1 MNNSN
6 VATCIKVNSSINEG
20 IEKKEYVN
28 VNVDIIDTDN
38 HTAVFRTAQI
48 GTYKIYIYNA
58 TGIPKKNIK
67 YKTEF
72 INRTKQT
79 YLNIK
84 GEYKAEDIGFENKI
98 NVHLFINTD
107 VYDKYEVQFH
117 DGLVFVVLHE
127 IINKKPTLIDVSK

>member
-1 MNNSN
+1 MDCCN
-6 VATCIKVNSSINEG
+6 VASWIKVNSSRNEV
-20 IEKKEYVN
+20 IAKKEYVN
-28 VNVDIIDTDN
+28 VNVDMIDTDN
-38 HTAVFRTAQI
+38 HTAVFRTAQA

-58 TGIPKKNIK
+58 LGIPKKNIN

-84 GEYKAEDIGFENKI
+84 GEYKDIGFENKI

-107 VYDKYEVQFH
+107 IYNKYEVQFQ
-117 DGLVFVVLHE
+117 DGLIFVVLHE
-127 IINKKPTLIDVSK
+127 IINKKPILTDVSK

>member
-1 MNNSN
+1 MDCCN
-6 VATCIKVNSSINEG
+6 VASCIKVNSSINEV
-20 IEKKEYVN
+20 IAKKEYVN
-28 VNVDIIDTDN
+28 INADITDTGN
-38 HTAVFRTAQI
+38 YTAAFRTAQA

-58 TGIPKKNIK
+58 LGIPKKNIN

-84 GEYKAEDIGFENKI
+84 GEYKDIGFENKI

-107 VYDKYEVQFH
+107 IYNKYEVQFQ
-117 DGLVFVVLHE
+117 DGLIFVVLHE
-127 IINKKPTLIDVSK
+127 IINKKPILTDVSK

>member
-1 MNNSN
+1 MDCCN
-6 VATCIKVNSSINEG
+6 VASCIKVNSSINEV
-20 IEKKEYVN
+20 IAKKEYVN
-28 VNVDIIDTDN
+28 INADITDTDN
-38 HTAVFRTAQI
+38 YTAAFRTAQA

-58 TGIPKKNIK
+58 LGIPKKNIN

-84 GEYKAEDIGFENKI
+84 GEYKDIGFENKI

-107 VYDKYEVQFH
+107 IYNKYEVQFQ
-117 DGLVFVVLHE
+117 DGLIFVVLHE
-127 IINKKPTLIDVSK
+127 IINKKPILTDVSK

>member
-1 MNNSN
+1 MDCCN
-6 VATCIKVNSSINEG
+6 VASCIKVNSSINEV
-20 IEKKEYVN
+20 IAKKEYVN
-28 VNVDIIDTDN
+28 INADITDTDN
-38 HTAVFRTAQI
+38 YTAVFRTAQA

-58 TGIPKKNIK
+58 LGIPKKNIN

-84 GEYKAEDIGFENKI
+84 GEYKDIGFENKI

-107 VYDKYEVQFH
+107 IYNKYEVQFQ
-117 DGLVFVVLHE
+117 DGLIFVVLHE
-127 IINKKPTLIDVSK
+127 IINKKPILTDVSK

>member
-1 MNNSN
+1 MNNSD
-6 VATCIKVNSSINEG
+6 VATCIKVNSSINEV
-20 IEKKEYVN
+20 IAKKEYVN

-38 HTAVFRTAQI
+38 YTAAFRTAQA

-58 TGIPKKNIK
+58 LGIPKKNIS

-84 GEYKAEDIGFENKI
+84 GEYKDIGFENKI
-98 NVHLFINTD
+98 NN
-107 VYDKYEVQFH
+107 KYEVRFQ

-127 IINKKPTLIDVSK
+127 IINKKPILTDVSK

>member
-1 MNNSN
+1 MDCCN
-6 VATCIKVNSSINEG
+6 VASCIKVNSSINEV
-20 IEKKEYVN
+20 IAKKEYVN
-28 VNVDIIDTDN
+28 VNMDMIDTDN
-38 HTAVFRTAQI
+38 HTAVFRTAQA

-58 TGIPKKNIK
+58 LGIPKKNIN

-84 GEYKAEDIGFENKI
+84 GEYKDIGFENKI

-107 VYDKYEVQFH
+107 IYNKYEVRFQ

-127 IINKKPTLIDVSK
+127 IINKKPILTDVSQ

>member
-6 VATCIKVNSSINEG
+6 VATCIKVNSSINEV
-20 IEKKEYVN
+20 IAKKEYVN
-28 VNVDIIDTDN
+28 VNVGIIDTDN
-38 HTAVFRTAQI
+38 HTAAFRNVQA

-58 TGIPKKNIK
+58 LGIPKKNIN

-84 GEYKAEDIGFENKI
+84 GEYKDIGFENKI

-107 VYDKYEVQFH
+107 IYNKYEIRFQ
-117 DGLVFVVLHE
+117 DGLIFVVLHE
-127 IINKKPTLIDVSK
+127 IINKKPILTDVSK

>member
-6 VATCIKVNSSINEG
+6 VATCITVNSSINELMA
-20 IEKKEYVN
+20 KKEYIN
-28 VNVDIIDTDN
+28 VNANIIDTDN
-38 HTAVFRTAQI
+38 YTAVFRTAQA

-58 TGIPKKNIK
+58 LGIPKKNID

-84 GEYKAEDIGFENKI
+84 GEYKDIGFENKI

-107 VYDKYEVQFH
+107 IYNKYEVRFQ
-117 DGLVFVVLHE
+117 DGLVFVILHE
-127 IINKKPTLIDVSK
+127 IINKKPILTDVSK

>member
-6 VATCIKVNSSINEG
+6 VATCIKVNSSINEV
-20 IEKKEYVN
+20 IAKKEYVN

-38 HTAVFRTAQI
+38 YTAAFRTAQV

-58 TGIPKKNIK
+58 LGIPKKNIK

>member
-1 MNNSN
+1 MDCCN
-6 VATCIKVNSSINEG
+6 VASCIKVNSSINEV
-20 IEKKEYVN
+20 IAKKEYVN
-28 VNVDIIDTDN
+28 INADITDTDN
-38 HTAVFRTAQI
+38 HTAAFRTAQA

-58 TGIPKKNIK
+58 LGIPKKNIN

-84 GEYKAEDIGFENKI
+84 GEYKDIGFENKI

-107 VYDKYEVQFH
+107 IYNKYEVRFQ

-127 IINKKPTLIDVSK
+127 IINKKPILTDVSQ

>member
-1 MNNSN
+1 MDCCN
-6 VATCIKVNSSINEG
+6 VASCIKVNSSINEV
-20 IEKKEYVN
+20 IAKKEYVN
-28 VNVDIIDTDN
+28 VNVDMIDTDN
-38 HTAVFRTAQI
+38 HTAVFRTAQA

-58 TGIPKKNIK
+58 LGIPKKNIN

-84 GEYKAEDIGFENKI
+84 GEYKDIGFENKI

-107 VYDKYEVQFH
+107 IYNKYEVRFQ
-117 DGLVFVVLHE
+117 DGLIFVVLHE
-127 IINKKPTLIDVSK
+127 IINKKPILTDVSK

>member
-6 VATCIKVNSSINEG
+6 VATNSSINEV
-20 IEKKEYVN
+20 IAKKEYVN

-38 HTAVFRTAQI
+38 YTAAFRTAQA

-58 TGIPKKNIK
+58 LGIPKKNIN

-107 VYDKYEVQFH
+107 VYDKYEVRFH

>member
-1 MNNSN
+1 MDCCN
-6 VATCIKVNSSINEG
+6 VASCIKVNSSINEV
-20 IEKKEYVN
+20 IAKKEYVN
-28 VNVDIIDTDN
+28 VNVDMIDTDN
-38 HTAVFRTAQI
+38 HTAAFRTAQA

-58 TGIPKKNIK
+58 LGIPKKNIS

-84 GEYKAEDIGFENKI
+84 GEYKDIGFENKI

-107 VYDKYEVQFH
+107 IYNKYEVRFQ

-127 IINKKPTLIDVSK
+127 IINKKPILTDVSK